1 MKCESKRKNVIIM
14 ATDHPKFLPQ
24 IFGRHK
30 RIKNSW
36 RKPRGIDSKKRVGK
50 KFMGAVPGIGW
61 QGNRKTRH
69 LHPSGMKELRVFSP
83 VDLEDAS
90 NVVIRIAAAV
100 GARKRK
106 IIVDKATSL
115 GLRVLNPK

>member
-1 MKCESKRKNVIIM
+1 M
-14 ATDHPKFLPQ
+14 AKDHPQFLPQ
-24 IFGRHK
+24 IYGRHK
-30 RIKNSW
+30 RIKRSW

-61 QGNRKTRH
+61 RGNRKTRY
-69 LHPSGMKELRVFSP
+69 LHPLGIKELRVFSP
-83 VDLEDAS
+83 VDLEDVS
-90 NVVIRIAAAV
+90 NVLIRIGSTV

-115 GLRVLNPK
+115 GLKVLNPK